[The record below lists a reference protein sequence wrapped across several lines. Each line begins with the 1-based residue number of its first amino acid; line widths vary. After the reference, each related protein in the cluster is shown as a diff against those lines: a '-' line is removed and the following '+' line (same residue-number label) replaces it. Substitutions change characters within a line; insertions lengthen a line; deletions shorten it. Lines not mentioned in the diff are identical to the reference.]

1 MGRTQSFDRDTVI
14 RAARSLFWGSGYE
27 SASIPELEQV
37 TGLSRSSIYNA
48 FGSKRGLFDAT
59 VQSYLDEVIR
69 PRLRP
74 LQADSVAP
82 DAIVTYLTG
91 LRTAFEAVESL
102 PAANGC
108 LLLNSAGAPISR
120 DHAVAQVIADYRTE
134 LHTAISRGVAAY
146 LRPGAETRLLN
157 DTITSLVISGFT
169 LVRIDSA
176 QAGRGLTSALHLL
189 ESARANSRLQSERT
203 I

>member
-1 MGRTQSFDRDTVI
+1 MGRTQTFDRDTVV
-14 RAARSLFWGSGYE
+14 RAARSLFWSSGYE

-74 LQADSVAP
+74 LQADVVAP
-82 DAIVTYLTG
+82 DAILTYLTG
-91 LRTAFEAVESL
+91 LREAFEALDSM
-102 PAANGC
+102 PATHGC

-120 DHAVAQVIADYRTE
+120 DQAIAQVIADYRTE
-134 LHTAISRGVAAY
+134 LHAAISRGIAA
-146 LRPGAETRLLN
+146 LLGPGTATRIY
-157 DTITSLVISGFT
+157 DDSVTSLVLSGFT
-169 LVRIDSA
+169 LARVDSA
-176 QAGRGLTSALHLL
+176 QAARGLTSALHLL
-189 ESARANSRLQSERT
+189 ENASTTS
-203 I
+203 